1 MYLLST
7 HTTYNLSSEAADL
20 IRFRYHRYLPL
31 VAILNVVLKIVD
43 SKNMLV
49 VDTLCSSIVS
59 LVNNL
64 CWGDSWQ
71 LDSSQLSDSQ
81 NRSSLPSPGYSQLNP
96 RYTHFAFI
104 VSHCLFFIFS
114 FLDWIL
120 DRSVRGIATSQQA
133 AQLRSGAA
141 HLPRNKSNASI
152 QTL

>member
-7 HTTYNLSSEAADL
+7 HTTYNSSSEAADL
-20 IRFRYHRYLPL
+20 IRFRYHRDLLL
-31 VAILNVVLKIVD
+31 VAWHFKRSCL
-43 SKNMLV
+43 KNMLV
-49 VDTLCSSIVS
+49 DSLCSFVS
-59 LVNNL
+59 LVYNL

-71 LDSSQLSDSQ
+71 HDSSQLSDSQ

-141 HLPRNKSNASI
+141 HLPRNKSIGSI